1 MRIEWRSAWL
11 AGCVVAFSAS
21 TALGQVEEPPEAPVT
36 EPSDD
41 PRAVASDAPPTPS
54 GEGGDAGEAG
64 EAAPAESEKDGNLVG
79 DDADATELPTAAER
93 GGEPA
98 VENPPPPPPG
108 GYQVRRPEPNYS
120 DEELRELAELQE
132 RANQFQK
139 ESEEF
144 REAARKMIERK
155 YNERRRFLYESYEKR
170 IVELEVEQR
179 RRRED
184 AIAKFQAFVAKYPD
198 HPRYTP
204 DAMFRLSELLFERS
218 YDEYLQA
225 RNAYDEAMASWNPD
239 SGAPEPM
246 EPFVA
251 YEPTIAMMQRLI
263 TEFPGYRLI
272 DGAYYLLGYCLGE
285 QGEEDRAV
293 EVFEELVIRYPES
306 RFGSEV
312 WTRIGE
318 YYFNNNE
325 LNKALTAYTQVLN
338 DEDSVFYDKAM
349 YKLAWTH
356 YRLADPDTAPEEFRA
371 AVDTF
376 VRLLDF
382 NERTKAEGNERGGE
396 LRPESIQYVAISFA
410 DENWGGADQLAA
422 YFEEI
427 GPRPYERDI
436 WVALGDVYFDQTRY
450 QDSIDVYARVQ
461 REYPNDPNAPL
472 IQEKMITAY
481 ERDRNFEG
489 AAMARTEFTEA
500 FTEGTPWYEQNKGDE
515 DAIRKSNE
523 LLSKALYSAALFH
536 HQQAQVLRDA
546 GKYELATE
554 EYGKAAKAYGSYLDR
569 FPHDRQLYE
578 LTYYYAD
585 TLYYSFQFLEA
596 ADRYRAV
603 RDSNAD
609 DKFQEDAAFSVVLA
623 YEKAIELQEREGTLE
638 PVAVRRS
645 TERSPDEDL
654 SPKEIPDI
662 KLNLV
667 AASDRYA
674 VVAPNSDKVPKVL
687 YKAAET
693 FYVYDHFD
701 EARRRFQ
708 SLIDGFSQDQV
719 AEYAS
724 NLVIES
730 YLTQGNYAAVED
742 FTRGLLA
749 SGAPG
754 RRSEF
759 KDDLVKFK
767 SGAMFKIAD
776 ELAASGQYEK
786 AAKTYLSILEENPD
800 NEFAD
805 SAINNAA
812 VAYEKVQ
819 RYDSASKLYERL
831 VKEHPKSAL
840 ADNALFRVGLN
851 AERFFNLDK
860 ATESYLELIQKYPKS
875 PRRADAI
882 YNAALALENT
892 QRYEEAANQYQR
904 YCKLFPD
911 REDAPQVCF
920 RAGVVYEKM
929 GQPRRVI
936 STYRT
941 FIRTYRKNPQHADR
955 IVEAYLKLA
964 KASAEI
970 GQRRDARDAYRDAVK
985 VYQQSENPAA
995 TPFAAEAQFQLVELE
1010 FDKFK
1015 DVEITGNTRQQ
1026 KRAIE
1031 KKAKMLKEI
1040 EGKYGEILG
1049 FKQVDWTMASLYRV
1063 GNLYQ
1068 NFANSIIAA
1077 PCPPEIKRQARSL
1090 GMTQAEVCDEY
1101 RILLEEQSFTIE
1113 DKAVAAY
1120 ETTITKARELQV
1132 KNEWTKKTLVALNK
1146 LRRAQWPLQKDAK
1159 LYVDAEP
1166 VAAPPLVSPE
1176 GAGLFIAPESDA
1188 PTSAPGTG
1196 EPGAV
1201 QPGAEPAV
1209 DEKEQPKDAPPP
1221 PSEKKS
1227 TPVAQSP
1234 GDE

>member
-1 MRIEWRSAWL
+1 MRSEL
-11 AGCVVAFSAS
+11 AR
-21 TALGQVEEPPEAPVT
+21 ALGACGVVLLTHSFAWAQSEPAPESPVT
-36 EPSDD
+36 EPSED
-41 PRAVASDAPPTPS
+41 PRAQPSEAPLSEEPANVPEMS
-54 GEGGDAGEAG
+54 APAAEGDSAADGESEAPKDAGKLD
-64 EAAPAESEKDGNLVG
+64 PS
-79 DDADATELPTAAER
+79 ADPR
-93 GGEPA
+93 
-98 VENPPPPPPG
+98 PPPPPG
-108 GYQVRRPEPNYS
+108 GFQVRREEPNYS
-120 DEELRELAELQE
+120 DEELRELADLQKK
-132 RANQFQK
+132 ANEFEK
-139 ESEEF
+139 EAEEF
-144 REAARKMIERK
+144 RQATRAMIERK
-155 YNERRRFLYESYEKR
+155 YNERRKMLFESYEKR
-170 IVELEVEQR
+170 ILELEAEQR
-179 RRRED
+179 KRRED

-198 HPRYTP
+198 HPKYTP

-218 YDEYLQA
+218 YDEYLQE
-225 RNAYDEAMASWNPD
+225 RNAYDEAMVTWEPD
-239 SGAPEPM
+239 SGEPEPM

-272 DGAYYLLGYCLGE
+272 DGSYYLLGYCLGE

-338 DEDSVFYDKAM
+338 DEESVFYDKAM

-356 YRLADPDTAPEEFRA
+356 YRLADPDTAPQEFRA

-382 NERTKAEGNERGGE
+382 NERTKKEGKERGGE
-396 LRPESIQYVAISFA
+396 LRPESIQYIAISFA
-410 DENWGGADQLAA
+410 DENWGGADKLAA

-450 QDSIDVYARVQ
+450 QDSINVYARVQ
-461 REYPNDPNAPL
+461 RDYPNDSTAPQ

-481 ERDRNFEG
+481 ERDRDFEG
-489 AAMARTEFTEA
+489 AALARADFTER
-500 FTEGTPWYEQNKGDE
+500 FTDGSKWYQANENDE
-515 DAIRKSNE
+515 EAIRESEK

-536 HQQAQVLRDA
+536 HQQAQVMRDA
-546 GKYELATE
+546 GKYELATQ
-554 EYGKAAKAYGSYLDR
+554 EYGKAAAAYGSYLER

-578 LTYYYAD
+578 LTYYHAD
-585 TLYYSFQFLEA
+585 TLYYSFQFLDA
-596 ADRYRAV
+596 AQRYREV

-609 DKFQEDAAFSVVLA
+609 DKFREDAAFSVVLA

-638 PVAVRRS
+638 PRPVRKS

-654 SPKEIPDI
+654 SPKEIPEI
-662 KLNLV
+662 KLKLV
-667 AASDRYA
+667 AASDRYSA
-674 VVAPNSDKVPKVL
+674 VAPNSERVPKVL

-693 FYVYDHFD
+693 YYVYDHFD
-701 EARRRFQ
+701 EARRRFE
-708 SLIDGFSQDQV
+708 SLIEGFSQDEV
-719 AEYAS
+719 SEYAS

-749 SGAPG
+749 SGTPG
-754 RRSEF
+754 RRGNF

-786 AAKTYLSILEENPD
+786 AAGTYLSILEENPD

-805 SAINNAA
+805 SALNNAA

-819 RYDSASKLYERL
+819 RYDSASKLYKRL
-831 VKEHPKSAL
+831 VEEHPDSTL

-860 ATESYLELIQKYPKS
+860 ATDSYLRLIKKYPKS

-892 QRYEEAANQYQR
+892 QRYDEAATQYQR

-929 GQPRRVI
+929 EQPRRVI
-936 STYRT
+936 STYET
-941 FIRTYRKNPQHADR
+941 FIRKYRNKPQHSDR

-964 KASAEI
+964 KANNEI
-970 GQRRDARDAYRDAVK
+970 GRSRDASRAYRDAVN
-985 VYQQSENPAA
+985 VYQKEKNPAA

-1010 FDKFK
+1010 FEKFNK
-1015 DVEITGNTRQQ
+1015 VTITGNTTQQ
-1026 KRAIE
+1026 KRSIE
-1031 KKAKMLKEI
+1031 KKAKLLKEI

-1068 NFANSIIAA
+1068 NFANSIVAA
-1077 PCPPEIKRQARSL
+1077 PCPQEIKRQARSL
-1090 GMTQAEVCDEY
+1090 GMTKEEVCDEY

-1166 VAAPPLVSPE
+1166 VPAPPLLAPD
-1176 GAGLFIAPESDA
+1176 GAGLFLAPESAA
-1188 PTSAPGTG
+1188 P
-1196 EPGAV
+1196 
-1201 QPGAEPAV
+1201 EPAPEPAPKAPEPEV
-1209 DEKEQPKDAPPP
+1209 DEKEQPKDAPPA
-1221 PSEKKS
+1221 PSEKKT